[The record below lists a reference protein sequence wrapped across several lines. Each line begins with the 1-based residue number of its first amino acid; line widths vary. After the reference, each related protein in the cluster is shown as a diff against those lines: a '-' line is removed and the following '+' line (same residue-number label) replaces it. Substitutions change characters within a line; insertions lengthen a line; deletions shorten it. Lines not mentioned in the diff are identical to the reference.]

1 MPFFHYS
8 STPLLL
14 YSKACSFLFV
24 PLQDDA
30 VHHAADLEELV
41 LVMHH
46 FRTSEPGDGVI
57 LAQKDGLF
65 GTDFFT
71 HPAENAA
78 NHIDIELARIF
89 LDLAKAVFRRNFAR
103 LDFDRPR
110 RTDEFAELTGDAT
123 DASGLVFYQSGGTAI

>member
-1 MPFFHYS
+1 MPSFQYC
-8 STPLLL
+8 STPLLH
-14 YSKACSFLFV
+14 YSNACSFLFV
-24 PLQDDA
+24 PLQNDA
-30 VHHAADLEELV
+30 VHHAADIEQLV
-41 LVMHH
+41 LVIDH

-78 NHIDIELARIF
+78 NHINIELARIF
-89 LDLAKAVFRRNFAR
+89 LDLAEAVFRWNFAR

-110 RTDEFAELTGDAT
+110 RADEFAELTGKPTA
-123 DASGLVFYQSGGTAI
+123 AAGLVLHPS